1 MADGS
6 NGRHS
11 GESRKEWPLWAQL
24 TALVVAPIL
33 GVVAILLLLG
43 AIMYNPFTESGL
55 RAIKSLQSDW
65 AGGLERTVTVYD
77 EHGDV
82 LQEWHGTFDLDN
94 NDQEIYFDVEGR
106 RVVIQGGIVIV
117 QEETEEEW
125 QARMAQRNG

>member
-1 MADGS
+1 MR
-6 NGRHS
+6 N
-11 GESRKEWPLWAQL
+11 
-24 TALVVAPIL
+24 
-33 GVVAILLLLG
+33 
-43 AIMYNPFTESGL
+43 
-55 RAIKSLQSDW
+55 

-82 LQEWHGTFDLDN
+82 LQEWHGTFDLDS

-125 QARMAQRNG
+125 QARVAQRNG

>member
-1 MADGS
+1 M
-6 NGRHS
+6 
-11 GESRKEWPLWAQL
+11 
-24 TALVVAPIL
+24 
-33 GVVAILLLLG
+33 
-43 AIMYNPFTESGL
+43 
-55 RAIKSLQSDW
+55 
-65 AGGLERTVTVYD
+65 TVYD

>member
-1 MADGS
+1 MH
-6 NGRHS
+6 N
-11 GESRKEWPLWAQL
+11 
-24 TALVVAPIL
+24 
-33 GVVAILLLLG
+33 
-43 AIMYNPFTESGL
+43 
-55 RAIKSLQSDW
+55 

-125 QARMAQRNG
+125 QARVAQRNG

>member
-1 MADGS
+1 M
-6 NGRHS
+6 
-11 GESRKEWPLWAQL
+11 
-24 TALVVAPIL
+24 
-33 GVVAILLLLG
+33 
-43 AIMYNPFTESGL
+43 
-55 RAIKSLQSDW
+55 
-65 AGGLERTVTVYD
+65 TVYD

-125 QARMAQRNG
+125 QARVAQRNG

>member
-1 MADGS
+1 
-6 NGRHS
+6 
-11 GESRKEWPLWAQL
+11 
-24 TALVVAPIL
+24 
-33 GVVAILLLLG
+33 
-43 AIMYNPFTESGL
+43 L
-55 RAIKSLQSDW
+55 RN

-82 LQEWHGTFDLDN
+82 LQEWHGTFDLDS

-125 QARMAQRNG
+125 QARVAQRNG

>member
-1 MADGS
+1 
-6 NGRHS
+6 
-11 GESRKEWPLWAQL
+11 
-24 TALVVAPIL
+24 
-33 GVVAILLLLG
+33 
-43 AIMYNPFTESGL
+43 L
-55 RAIKSLQSDW
+55 RN

-82 LQEWHGTFDLDN
+82 LQEWHGTFDLDS

-125 QARMAQRNG
+125 QARVARRNG

>member
-1 MADGS
+1 MR
-6 NGRHS
+6 N
-11 GESRKEWPLWAQL
+11 
-24 TALVVAPIL
+24 
-33 GVVAILLLLG
+33 
-43 AIMYNPFTESGL
+43 
-55 RAIKSLQSDW
+55 

-125 QARMAQRNG
+125 QARVAQRNG